1 MWPDLKRHSL
11 YSALVI
17 ILLLGAIAWEVAAVA
32 GKMKQYR
39 TIGKSPTAPP
49 QITVSGEGKV
59 RASPD
64 VALVSV
70 GFTEAGSDART
81 VQAATNRKTSALVSA
96 VKQAGVAQ
104 ADIQTMDFA
113 VYPQYAYGE
122 GKAPRVTGYEARQS
136 LEIRI
141 RDLDRIN
148 EVLGVVGDTGV
159 TNIGG
164 LQFTIDDPKELRA
177 QARQE
182 AIAQARQEAT
192 RIADAL
198 GVRLGDPVAFNESGG
213 GSPIYPMARA
223 LSADMGGGEFDAPS
237 IERGTNEIVSNV
249 SVTYEL
255 H

>member
-1 MWPDLKRHSL
+1 MWPDVKRQPL
-11 YSALVI
+11 YAALVV
-17 ILLLGAIAWEVAAVA
+17 ILLLGATAWEVASVA
-32 GKMKQYR
+32 GRMKQYR
-39 TIGKSPTAPP
+39 TIGTSPSVSP

-59 RASPD
+59 RAAPD
-64 VALVSV
+64 VAIVSV
-70 GFTEAGSDART
+70 GLTEIRSDART
-81 VQAATNRKTSALVSA
+81 AQSVVNEKTSALVA
-96 VKQAGVAQ
+96 VVKQAGVAQ
-104 ADIQTMDFA
+104 ADIQTADFS

-122 GKAPRVTGYEARQS
+122 GKSPRVTGYEARQS

-148 EVLGVVGDTGV
+148 EVLGVVGDAGA

-182 AIAQARQEAT
+182 AIAQARQEAV

-213 GSPIYPMARA
+213 GPVYPMRA
-223 LSADMGGGEFDAPS
+223 FSADAMAMGGAFEAPS
-237 IERGTNEIVSNV
+237 VERGTNEIASHVT
-249 SVTYEL
+249 VTYEL
-255 H
+255 E